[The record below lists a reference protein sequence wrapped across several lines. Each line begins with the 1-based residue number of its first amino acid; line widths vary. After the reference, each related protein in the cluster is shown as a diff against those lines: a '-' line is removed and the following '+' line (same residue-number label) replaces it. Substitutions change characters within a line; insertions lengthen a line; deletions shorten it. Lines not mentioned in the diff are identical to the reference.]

1 MNVKEAGRA
10 TDRAGADPR
19 LPRCAVAPAPPRCG
33 EYAWT
38 PRCVASWSEEDAAR
52 ARAFGPPA
60 ERFRARGSGRLARAR
75 AAVDPPPARP
85 RPSQSRRIETIEYRA
100 AVGVAPRAAA
110 RGSGRIY
117 KKAMFCVSNFE
128 MTSRFP

>member
-1 MNVKEAGRA
+1 MPVPTPGSH
-10 TDRAGADPR
+10 
-19 LPRCAVAPAPPRCG
+19 VARSPQRHPG
-33 EYAWT
+33 
-38 PRCVASWSEEDAAR
+38 VASTPGPPGVSQWSEEDAAR